1 MHSSAASLSD
11 WLPWLVLVALLI
23 AYPVLVV
30 WQERRGHSWS
40 RWRTT
45 FWITGVLLLLLATWP
60 PLARWGH
67 HDLRGHMVQHLLIGM
82 LAPLGLVLAAP
93 LTLLWRTLSAPTS
106 RRITRWLN
114 APGMRLLGHPVT
126 AGVLNIGGMYVL
138 YLTPLYA
145 YMHTH
150 PAVHH
155 LVHLHFLAAGC
166 LFTWSIA
173 GPDPAPHR
181 PRFALRLAVLF
192 ASVATHGYLSKF
204 MYAHRWP
211 RGTHH
216 TLEEIQAA
224 AQWMYYG
231 GDLAE
236 VLLAVALF
244 AGWYQTRRRRYG
256 PAGLAASTT
265 NVSIFHN
272 R

>member
-1 MHSSAASLSD
+1 MRTLSFSLAD
-11 WLPWLVLVALLI
+11 WLIWCLLI
-23 AYPVLVV
+23 ALLATYLGLVFR
-30 WQERRGHSWS
+30 QRRS
-40 RWRTT
+40 RRPWRGWRTA
-45 FWITGVLLLLLATWP
+45 FWIVGIALLLLATWP
-60 PLARWGH
+60 PLAQWGH
-67 HDLRGHMVQHLLIGM
+67 HSLRGHMVQHLLIGM

-93 LTLLWRTLSAPTS
+93 LTLLWRTLPAPVG
-106 RRITRWLN
+106 RRVTGLLHS
-114 APGMRLLGHPVT
+114 PVMRVLSHPIP

-145 YMHTH
+145 SMHH
-150 PAVHH
+150 PVIHH

-181 PRFALRLAVLF
+181 PGFLMRLGVLF
-192 ASVATHGYLSKF
+192 ASVATHGYLSKL

-216 TLEEIQAA
+216 SLEEIQDA

-236 VLLAVALF
+236 ALLSVALF
-244 AGWYQTRRRRYG
+244 AGWYQKRQRRHQPPRVVFDTFRD
-256 PAGLAASTT
+256 
-265 NVSIFHN
+265 